1 MPSIFSFSPFPSTKK
16 KKSILKLFQLFVLNC
31 DKDIKEL
38 LPGEQGPV
46 LHLRPRGGQDAQA
59 GIRMFLEGMTLVH
72 APGEHV
78 CHISGLPPVQPHCRQ
93 GKGVGQ
99 RDTEVTKMITALF
112 SLGLARV
119 AIKKKKKKA
128 CSFKT

>member
-1 MPSIFSFSPFPSTKK
+1 M
-16 KKSILKLFQLFVLNC
+16 FVLDC

-38 LPGEQGPV
+38 LPVEQGPV
-46 LHLRPRGGQDAQA
+46 LHLGPRGGQDAQA

-78 CHISGLPPVQPHCRQ
+78 CHISWLPPVQPHCRQ

-99 RDTEVTKMITALF
+99 RDTEATKMTISLF

-119 AIKKKKKKA
+119 VIKEKKGLL
-128 CSFKT
+128 F